1 LNKLQGQVA
10 IVTGGSRGIGKA
22 IVKELAR
29 NGARVIINYHE
40 SERDCTTTVEEF
52 HNEGLEVNSFAA
64 DVSNPVMVMKLVEFT
79 KECYG
84 PVSILVNNAGIVCD
98 RTIRKMTLDEWKRV
112 IDVNLTG
119 AFLCTKF
126 ASEQMISEEQ
136 GRIVNIASIVA
147 KTGNFGQAN
156 YCASKAG
163 LIGLTM
169 TSAIEFAKYGI
180 NVNGVA
186 PGFIKTKMTESM
198 PNGALE
204 SVVGRTPLK
213 VLGSPQDVSNA
224 VLFLVSEESKFITG
238 QIIDVNGGLLMG

>member
-1 LNKLQGQVA
+1 LNKLRGQVA

-22 IVKELAR
+22 IAKELAK
-29 NGARVIINYHE
+29 NGASVVVNYHE
-40 SERDCTTTVEEF
+40 SGNECNLTVEEF
-52 HNEGLEVNSFAA
+52 RNEGYEANSFAA
-64 DVSNPVMVMKLVEFT
+64 DVSDPEKVKQLFEFT

-119 AFLCTKF
+119 AFICTKN
-126 ASEQMISEEQ
+126 ASEQMIPAGR
-136 GRIVNIASIVA
+136 GRIVNIASIIA

-163 LIGLTM
+163 LIGLTI

-198 PNGALE
+198 PSGILE
-204 SVVGRTPLK
+204 SIVERTPLK
-213 VLGSPQDVSNA
+213 ALGSPQDVSDT
-224 VLFLVSEESKFITG
+224 VLFLVSEESRFITG
-238 QIIDVNGGLLMG
+238 QIIDVNGGLFMG